1 MWKIGYASE
10 FFILI
15 YFMLGFFIFI
25 CWITSPTALWFW
37 KMKKKKKYYKSQKMW
52 TVCDKF
58 FSKCCL
64 QKAVIILK
72 YLNWTKGTLF
82 DFVD

>member
-37 KMKKKKKYYKSQKMW
+37 KMKKKKKILQVSENVNSMWQIFFKMLSSKSSNHFKIF
-52 TVCDKF
+52 K
-58 FSKCCL
+58 
-64 QKAVIILK
+64 
-72 YLNWTKGTLF
+72 LN
-82 DFVD
+82 